1 MKVLKLWR
9 RNKLS
14 RSEGDFVEAKH
25 DVAGMSHCEVELSSS
40 LSDRNLLS
48 HTKTIAIDDFGHHV
62 LSNMS
67 GDVNVVSHGRYPG
80 TKKFDQF
87 VGSRH
92 VFISVDTD
100 ELTKKI
106 QV

>member
-1 MKVLKLWR
+1 MKALKLWR
-9 RNKLS
+9 RNRLS
-14 RSEGDFVEAKH
+14 RSEGDFIEAEH

-40 LSDRNLLS
+40 LSDGNLLS
-48 HTKTIAIDDFGHHV
+48 QSKTTAIDDFGHH
-62 LSNMS
+62 LWGNIS
-67 GDVNVVSHGRYPG
+67 GDVNVVSHGRNPG
-80 TKKFDQF
+80 TEKFDQF